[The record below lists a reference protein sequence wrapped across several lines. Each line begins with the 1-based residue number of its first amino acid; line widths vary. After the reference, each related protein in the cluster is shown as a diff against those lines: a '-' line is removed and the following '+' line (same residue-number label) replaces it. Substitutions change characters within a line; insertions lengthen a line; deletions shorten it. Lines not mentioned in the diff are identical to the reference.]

1 MSDELP
7 IYSDSIFRSADPFP
21 ALARIREGDVSRCLE
36 RFDRRLDHGEDAL
49 GIGAALMGIGGM
61 TKRDI
66 LDLHRKLFEGRPG
79 AGELRTSRIAAS
91 FRGQDCPEPEF
102 LNQSLD
108 NFEEW
113 FSVEALTE
121 LHPIQQAALALTRLV
136 DIWPFEFGNRTTAIV
151 FANFFLCR
159 AGYPPFFVLQEQI
172 QEFEEVMS
180 EAIMMQ
186 TESLVGAIYKCMER
200 ELDLARG

>member
-7 IYSDSIFRSADPFP
+7 IYSDSVFKSANPFP
-21 ALARIREGDVSRCLE
+21 ALETIRAGDVERCIE
-36 RFDRRLDHGEDAL
+36 RFDKMLDHGEDAG
-49 GIGAALMGIGGM
+49 GIGDALAGIGGM
-61 TKRDI
+61 TKQDI

-79 AGELRTSRIAAS
+79 AGELRTSRLAAS

-108 NFEEW
+108 NFEMW
-113 FSVEALTE
+113 FSDEALAE

-151 FANFFLCR
+151 FANSFLLR
-159 AGYPPFFVLQEQI
+159 AGYPPFFVLQDQLE
-172 QEFEEVMS
+172 EFEEVMS
-180 EAIMMQ
+180 QAILMQ
-186 TESLVGAIYKCMER
+186 TEPLVRAMYKCMER
-200 ELDLARG
+200 ELNVARP

>member
-7 IYSDSIFRSADPFP
+7 IYSDSIFKSANPYP
-21 ALARIREGDVSRCLE
+21 ALENISEGDVERCMV
-36 RFDRRLDHGEDAL
+36 RFDQLLDHGEDA
-49 GIGAALMGIGGM
+49 GSVADALAGIGGM

-66 LDLHRKLFEGRPG
+66 LELHRNLFDGRPG

-108 NFEEW
+108 NFEKW
-113 FSVEALTE
+113 FSVEALAE
-121 LHPIQQAALALTRLV
+121 LHPIGQAALALTRLV

-151 FANFFLCR
+151 FANSFLLR
-159 AGYPPFFVLQEQI
+159 AGYPPFFVLQNQI
-172 QEFEEVMS
+172 EEFEQVMS
-180 EAIMMQ
+180 QAIMMQ
-186 TESLVGAIYKCMER
+186 TESLVRAIYKCMER
-200 ELDLARG
+200 ELDFARG